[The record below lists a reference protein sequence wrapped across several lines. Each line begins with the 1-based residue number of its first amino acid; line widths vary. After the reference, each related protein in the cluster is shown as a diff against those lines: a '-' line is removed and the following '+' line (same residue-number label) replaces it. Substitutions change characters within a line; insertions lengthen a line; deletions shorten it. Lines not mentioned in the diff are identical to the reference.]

1 MAAVPILPSSV
12 DVVRR
17 VILVEDDDADAYL
30 VAELL
35 AEAGHELPLVRAS
48 TLAEARPLL
57 ADADDATCVL
67 VDLALPDA
75 HGLQAL
81 HEVLALCGPAAVICL
96 TGLVDEFRGVEAMT
110 VGAQDYLVKGQVDGR
125 LLARAMRYAVQRRR
139 ADEQARQLAATR
151 ARAEENARLERG
163 LLPVPVVHDPW
174 LQVTCRYRPGR
185 QALLGGDFY
194 DVLETGDGWLHVVIG
209 DVAGH
214 GPDEAALG
222 VCLRIAWRTL
232 VLAGLRGQEL
242 LAGVE
247 EVLVRERRS
256 EEVFTTMAM
265 TAVAPDRSQAL
276 LWLAGHPA
284 PLHGSDA
291 ATAQVAVP
299 DHGPALGL
307 IDGATWPLHRLPLG
321 GSWRLMFF
329 TDGLVEGF
337 HGAGPARLGVTRLA
351 GIVEEVVRAQPVPDP
366 GDVLDHT
373 LKHVQELNGGPL
385 SDDVAMLLVEGRVP

>member
-1 MAAVPILPSSV
+1 MAVLPSLPASV

-35 AEAGHELPLVRAS
+35 AEAGHEIPLVRAS
-48 TLAEARPLL
+48 TLAQARPLL
-57 ADADDATCVL
+57 ADADDGTCIL

-139 ADEQARQLAATR
+139 ADEQARQLAASR

-163 LLPVPVVHDPW
+163 LLPVPVVDDPS
-174 LQVTCRYRPGR
+174 VRVVCRYRPGR

-194 DVLETGDGWLHVVIG
+194 DVLQTADGALHVVIG

-232 VLAGLRGQEL
+232 VLAGLRGPEL
-242 LAGVE
+242 LSGVE
-247 EVLVRERRS
+247 GVLVRERRS

-265 TAVAPDRSQAL
+265 VSVDESRSGAD

-284 PLHGSDA
+284 PLLALQS
-291 ATAQVAVP
+291 TRQVDGG

-307 IDGATWPLHRLPLG
+307 LEGATWPVQRLELPA
-321 GSWRLMFF
+321 SWRLMLF

-337 HGAGPARLGVTRLA
+337 GGPGTRRLGVTRLA
-351 GIVEEVVRAQPVPDP
+351 EVVDDVARGPGSGDP
-366 GDVLDHT
+366 GDLLDHT
-373 LKHVQELNGGPL
+373 LKRVQELNGGPL
-385 SDDVAMLLVEGRVP
+385 SDDVAMLLVEAVAR